1 MRPDAL
7 ALLQGEESLTFLGLD
22 QRASRVAQGLVA
34 AGLRP
39 GARVAIF
46 AKDSLEVF
54 ELLFGIA
61 KAGCVM
67 TGINWR
73 LAAPEVRFILEDGEV
88 EALFVDAERHAL
100 LEPLLREFPGV
111 VLVRVFDGDFATW
124 RDAQAGADPQL
135 PASPEDVFAQ
145 LYTSGTTGR
154 PKGVLLANRSFFAVV
169 NAMRAVGDEWIGWSA
184 DDVTL
189 LNIPSFHIGGL
200 WWAMTALCAGATG
213 VVMRVFDPGC
223 VHGLVP
229 RHGITKVCMVPAM
242 IQMVLAEP
250 GAEAVDWS
258 SLGQLVYGGAPIPKV
273 LVERSLRVFG
283 AELVQIYGLT
293 ETGNTAVCLRGE
305 DHHDEALLLAAGR
318 PYPGVDLKVIDA
330 EGQLLGP
337 HAIGE
342 VCLRSPANMLG
353 YWRNETA
360 TRATLRD
367 GWVHTGDAG
376 YVDERGYL
384 FIRDRIKDMI
394 ITAGENVYPAEIES
408 VLCSAPGVLEAAV
421 IGVPHERWGESILAL
436 VVRTADVEG
445 EGLRKRALFA
455 FCREQLADFKVPAS
469 IEFTEALPRTPSGK
483 IKKAGLRAPHWEG
496 RERSV

>member
-1 MRPDAL
+1 VAL
-7 ALLQGEESLTFLGLD
+7 
-22 QRASRVAQGLVA
+22 
-34 AGLRP
+34 
-39 GARVAIF
+39 F

-73 LAAPEVRFILEDGEV
+73 LAAPEVRFILEHGEV
-88 EALFVDAERHAL
+88 EALFVDADRFTV
-100 LEPLLREFPGV
+100 LEPILAELPRIRLIV
-111 VLVRVFDGDFATW
+111 VFGEEAAGSLHFAAW
-124 RDAQAGADPQL
+124 RDSQVRRDPEL
-135 PASPEDVFAQ
+135 AIGPEDVFAQ

-169 NAMRAVGDEWIGWSA
+169 ASMRAVGDAWIGWSA
-184 DDVTL
+184 KDVTL

-200 WWAMTALCAGATG
+200 WWVMTALAAGATG
-213 VVMRVFDPGC
+213 VVMPVFDPTR
-223 VHGLVP
+223 VHALVP
-229 RHGITKVCMVPAM
+229 RHRVTKVCMVPAM

-250 GAEAVDWS
+250 SAEVVDWS
-258 SLGQLVYGGAPIPKV
+258 SLGHLVYGGAPIPKV
-273 LVERSLRVFG
+273 LVERSLVVFG

-305 DHHDEALLLAAGR
+305 DHHEDALLFAAGR
-318 PYPGVDLKVIDA
+318 PYPGVELKVIDA
-330 EGQLLGP
+330 AGSELEPLGV
-337 HAIGE
+337 GE

-353 YWRNETA
+353 YWRNPEA
-360 TRATLRD
+360 TEATLRD

-408 VLCSAPGVLEAAV
+408 VLASAAGVLEAAV

-436 VVRTADVEG
+436 VVRTDDADG
-445 EGLRKRALFA
+445 ESLRKRSLLAH
-455 FCREQLADFKVPAS
+455 CREHLADFKVPAA
-469 IEFTEALPRTPSGK
+469 IEFRGVLPRTPSGK
-483 IKKAGLRAPHWEG
+483 IKKAELRAPHWEG
-496 RERSV
+496 RDRAV